1 MIVGLLSDV
10 SKQKGLLP
18 AAVVRA
24 LEALQ
29 QQNLATLEPGRYEI
43 EGDKLFYMVQDAM
56 PRSLDGCK
64 SEAHRTYADI
74 QLPLTARERLGFSL
88 PQAGIEACDDR
99 YESNDIA
106 FFPNPDNEF
115 FMDLDPGAYAVFL
128 PGELHRPCVMINDQT
143 PYRKIVMK
151 VHHSLLGL

>member
-29 QQNLATLEPGRYEI
+29 QQDLATLEPGRYEI
-43 EGDKLFYMVQDAM
+43 DGDKLFYMVQDAM

-74 QLPLTARERLGFSL
+74 QLPLTPPANVAAAAGWYGKLAMIATNPTTSL
-88 PQAGIEACDDR
+88 SI
-99 YESNDIA
+99 
-106 FFPNPDNEF
+106 PNPDNEF
-115 FMDLDPGAYAVFL
+115 FMDIDPGAYVVFL
-128 PGELHRPCVMINDQT
+128 PGEPHRPCVLIKEQT